1 MIYATIGL
9 SLIVLFLCLYI
20 AKLQGYRITRIQ
32 PDTMSELE
40 KQEQERKLREFDE
53 VMNYSLAQ
61 ALGRKRVG

>member
-20 AKLQGYRITRIQ
+20 AKLQGYRISRVAPQTL
-32 PDTMSELE
+32 SERE
-40 KQEQERKLREFDE
+40 KQEQERKIREFDE

>member
-20 AKLQGYRITRIQ
+20 AKLQGYRISRVTPQTLTER
-32 PDTMSELE
+32 E
-40 KQEQERKLREFDE
+40 KQEQERKIKEFDE
-53 VMNYSLAQ
+53 VMNYSLTQ